1 MIKLNLLA
9 NIGYL
14 LIAYGRDD
22 KKKTDTLSQLAPI
35 ILRLAHF
42 QRAIINY
49 HAFFAFTYLLTS
61 WGSRWQ
67 LITIC
72 IFNLIKSD
80 PKKMLKTKRS
90 SLNYL
95 NRTTDFWSINK
106 QVIFSKWWSQVKDA
120 KTCLIIY
127 NFRPTWIYKN

>member
-61 WGSRWQ
+61 
-67 LITIC
+67 
-72 IFNLIKSD
+72 
-80 PKKMLKTKRS
+80 
-90 SLNYL
+90 
-95 NRTTDFWSINK
+95 
-106 QVIFSKWWSQVKDA
+106 
-120 KTCLIIY
+120 
-127 NFRPTWIYKN
+127 